1 MMEQL
6 LHFRSFPGCNVK
18 PLDQYAMLIFEEN
31 QYNVAA
37 IDIEKNDLL
46 KGIYLMSPW
55 NCFTFWKL
63 QYRYKVFVVNAAY
76 SIKPVVK

>member
-46 KGIYLMSPW
+46 KGINLMSP
-55 NCFTFWKL
+55 
-63 QYRYKVFVVNAAY
+63 
-76 SIKPVVK
+76 